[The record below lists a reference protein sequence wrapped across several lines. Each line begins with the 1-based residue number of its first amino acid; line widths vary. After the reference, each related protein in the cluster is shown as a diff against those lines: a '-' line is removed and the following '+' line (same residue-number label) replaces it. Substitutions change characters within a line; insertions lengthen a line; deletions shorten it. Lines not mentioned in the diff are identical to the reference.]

1 MHWCTQ
7 SFERDVVF
15 EKLYDWALQ
24 AAMTAIFKSL
34 TLPTGSSLSFVD
46 RCKAFIGLFSRI
58 WVSFYTY
65 GCLLADVSLSF
76 VHRCKACIHF
86 ASNSLLQCVA
96 VCVCSVLQ
104 CVEMK
109 QCDEV
114 GVEDK
119 CAYEDACA

>member
-1 MHWCTQ
+1 MHWSAHIFQ
-7 SFERDVVF
+7 RVVF
-15 EKLYDWALQ
+15 SEKLYDCALQ
-24 AAMTAIFKSL
+24 SAMTAIFKSL

-46 RCKAFIGLFSRI
+46 RCKAFIGLFSHI

-65 GCLLADVSLSF
+65 GCLLAYVSLSF
-76 VHRCKACIHF
+76 VHRCKACIYF

-109 QCDEV
+109 RCEEV